1 MPGGDRPMFE
11 GLLKQALA
19 IKEASGSPLAVSN
32 EVMRQRAAWLLS
44 KADDLF

>member
-1 MPGGDRPMFE
+1 MFDA
-11 GLLKQALA
+11 LLRQALA
-19 IKEASGSPLAVSN
+19 IREVEGSPLAVQN